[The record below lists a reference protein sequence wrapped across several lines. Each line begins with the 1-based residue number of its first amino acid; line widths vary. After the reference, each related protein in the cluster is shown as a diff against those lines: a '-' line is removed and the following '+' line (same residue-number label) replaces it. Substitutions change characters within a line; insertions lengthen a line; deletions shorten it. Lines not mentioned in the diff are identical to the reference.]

1 MKKIIL
7 LSTALGAAAMVSCGT
22 SDSAQGDAVQLIA
35 QRDSLESLRSKID
48 AALRDIN
55 ERITELDS
63 TAQWSNVTLYGA
75 ASGAFEHGFNVYGT
89 VRSDQS
95 VTLFPESAGRI
106 AKVNVRSGQQVSTG
120 TVLVEL
126 DNQVMK
132 SSLAEVKTQLELA
145 QTLFD
150 KQKRLWDQGVGS
162 EVQFLQAK
170 TQLEA
175 LKKRLN
181 AVEAQVGMTQIR
193 APFSGTVDEVF
204 VREGEYAA
212 PGMAAARFISNG
224 GLRLEMDIPE
234 TYLTRIKAGQKVTM
248 DFTSVGVK
256 SEGTISNVGGF
267 ISPDS
272 RTFRVTVNLP
282 ANNLYKPNM
291 LASVYVRDYQADS
304 AMYLPNRLILQD
316 RKGTNYTY
324 VYVAKEG
331 SQLGTVERR
340 DLTLGVAGGETT
352 EIKGGILAGD
362 RVIDRGIRSVQP
374 KQTVKAIAE

>member
-1 MKKIIL
+1 MKKSL
-7 LSTALGAAAMVSCGT
+7 LFSAAVAAAALASCGT
-22 SDSAQGDAVQLIA
+22 SESAQGDAAQLLA
-35 QRDSLESLRSKID
+35 QRDSLETMRSQID
-48 AALRDIN
+48 AALRDVN
-55 ERITELDS
+55 ERLTALDT

-95 VTLFPESAGRI
+95 VSLYPESAGRI
-106 AKVNVRSGQQVSTG
+106 AKVNVRAGQQIAAG
-120 TVLVEL
+120 TVVVEL
-126 DNQVMK
+126 DNQVMR

-145 QTLFD
+145 QTLYD

-162 EVQFLQAK
+162 EVQYLQAK
-170 TQLEA
+170 TQFES
-175 LKKRLN
+175 LKKRLS

-212 PGMAAARFISNG
+212 PGMAAARLISNG

-234 TYLTRIKAGQKVTM
+234 TYLTRIKTGQKVSM
-248 DFTSVGVK
+248 DFNSVGIK
-256 SEGTISNVGGF
+256 SEGSISSVGGF

-282 ANNLYKPNM
+282 ANSMYKPNM

-304 AMYLPNRLILQD
+304 ALYLPNRLILQD
-316 RKGTNYTY
+316 RKGSNYTY
-324 VYVAKEG
+324 VYVAKSGVE
-331 SQLGTVERR
+331 LGTVERR
-340 DLTLGVAGGETT
+340 DLTLGVVGGETT

-374 KQTVKAIAE
+374 KQTVKAITE

>member
-1 MKKIIL
+1 MKKSL
-7 LSTALGAAAMVSCGT
+7 LFTAAVAAAALASCGT
-22 SDSAQGDAVQLIA
+22 SDSATGDAAQLLA
-35 QRDSLESLRSKID
+35 QRDSLETLRSQVD
-48 AALRDIN
+48 AALRDVN
-55 ERITELDS
+55 ERLTELDT

-95 VTLFPESAGRI
+95 VSLYPESAGRI
-106 AKVNVRSGQQVSTG
+106 AKVNVRAGQQVSAG

-126 DNQVMK
+126 DNQVMR

-145 QTLFD
+145 QTLYD

-162 EVQFLQAK
+162 EVQYLQAK
-170 TQLEA
+170 TQFEA

-212 PGMAAARFISNG
+212 PGMAAARLISNG

-234 TYLTRIKAGQKVTM
+234 TYLTRIKTGQKVAM

-256 SEGTISNVGGF
+256 AEGSISSVGGF

-282 ANNLYKPNM
+282 ANNVYKPNM

-324 VYVAKEG
+324 VYVAKAG

-340 DLTLGVAGGETT
+340 DLTLGVVGGETT

-374 KQTVKAIAE
+374 KQTVKAITE

>member
-7 LSTALGAAAMVSCGT
+7 FSTALGAAAMVSCGT
-22 SDSAQGDAVQLIA
+22 SDSASGDAVQLIA
-35 QRDSLESLRSKID
+35 QRDSLESLRSEID

-106 AKVNVRSGQQVSTG
+106 AKVNVRSGQQVSAG

>member
-1 MKKIIL
+1 MKKSIFI
-7 LSTALGAAAMVSCGT
+7 TAAVATAALTSCGN
-22 SDSAQGDAVQLIA
+22 SDSASGDFTQLVA
-35 QRDSLESLRSKID
+35 KRDSLESLRSQID
-48 AALRDIN
+48 AALRDVN
-55 ERITELDS
+55 ERLTELDS
-63 TAQWSNVTLYGA
+63 NAQWSNVTLYGA
-75 ASGAFEHGFNVYGT
+75 ASGAFEHGFHVYGT

-95 VTLFPESAGRI
+95 VSLYPESAGRI
-106 AKVNVRSGQQVSTG
+106 VRVNVRAGQQVSAG
-120 TVLVEL
+120 SVLVEL

-170 TQLEA
+170 TQFES
-175 LKKRLN
+175 LKKRLST
-181 AVEAQVGMTQIR
+181 VEAQVGMTQIR

-212 PGMAAARFISNG
+212 PGMAAARLISNG

-234 TYLTRIKAGQKVTM
+234 TYLTRIKAGQKVSM
-248 DFTSVGVK
+248 DFTSVGLK
-256 SEGTISNVGGF
+256 TEGTISNVGGF

-272 RTFRVTVNLP
+272 RTFRVNVNLP
-282 ANNLYKPNM
+282 ANSLYKPNM

-324 VYVAKEG
+324 VYVAKAG

-340 DLTLGVAGGETT
+340 DLTLGVVGGETT

-374 KQTVKAIAE
+374 KQTVKAITE

>member
-1 MKKIIL
+1 MKKTHL
-7 LSTALGAAAMVSCGT
+7 LIAVSAAAALASCG
-22 SDSAQGDAVQLIA
+22 SKDSAQGDAAQLLA
-35 QRDSLESLRSKID
+35 QRDSLESLRSQVD
-48 AALRDIN
+48 AALRDVN
-55 ERITELDS
+55 ERLTELDT

-95 VTLFPESAGRI
+95 VSLYPESAGRI
-106 AKVNVRSGQQVSTG
+106 AKVNVRAGQQVAAG

-126 DNQVMK
+126 DNQVMR

-145 QTLFD
+145 QTLYD

-170 TQLEA
+170 TQFES
-175 LKKRLN
+175 LKKRLSS
-181 AVEAQVGMTQIR
+181 VEAQVGMTQIR

-212 PGMAAARFISNG
+212 PGMAAARLISNG

-234 TYLTRIKAGQKVTM
+234 TYLTRIKTGQKVLM
-248 DFTSVGVK
+248 DFNSVGIK
-256 SEGTISNVGGF
+256 SEGSISSVGGF

-282 ANNLYKPNM
+282 NSNQYKPNM
-291 LASVYVRDYQADS
+291 LASVYVRDYQSDS
-304 AMYLPNRLILQD
+304 ALYLPNRLILQD

-324 VYVAKEG
+324 VYVAKAG

-340 DLTLGVAGGETT
+340 DLTLGVVGGETT
-352 EIKGGILAGD
+352 EIQGGILNGD

-374 KQTVKAIAE
+374 KQTVKAITE

>member
-1 MKKIIL
+1 MKKNL
-7 LSTALGAAAMVSCGT
+7 LLTAAVAVAVASCGT
-22 SDSAQGDAVQLIA
+22 SDSAQGDAAQLTA
-35 QRDSLESLRSKID
+35 QRDSLETLKRTVD
-48 AALRDIN
+48 AALRDVN
-55 ERITELDS
+55 LRLSELDS
-63 TAQWSNVTLYGA
+63 TNNWANVTLYGA

-95 VTLFPESAGRI
+95 VSLYPESPGRI
-106 AKVNVRSGQQVSTG
+106 ARVNVRAGQNVSAG

-145 QTLFD
+145 QTLYD

-162 EVQFLQAK
+162 EVQYLQAK
-170 TQLEA
+170 TQFEA
-175 LKKRLN
+175 LKKRLS
-181 AVEAQVGMTQIR
+181 ATEAQVGMTQIR

-212 PGMAAARFISNG
+212 PGMATARLISNG

-234 TYLTRIKAGQKVTM
+234 TYLTRIKVGQTVDM
-248 DFTSVGVK
+248 DFNSVGVK
-256 SEGTISNVGGF
+256 AQGRISSVGGF

-282 ANNLYKPNM
+282 ANGAYKPNM
-291 LASVYVRDYQADS
+291 LASVYVRDYETES
-304 AMYLPNRLILQD
+304 ALYLPNRLILQD

-324 VYVAKEG
+324 VFVGKEG
-331 SQLGTVERR
+331 STLGTVERR
-340 DLTLGVAGGETT
+340 DLSLGVVGGEST

-374 KQTVKAIAE
+374 NQTVKAITE

>member
-1 MKKIIL
+1 M
-7 LSTALGAAAMVSCGT
+7 
-22 SDSAQGDAVQLIA
+22 QLIA

>member
-1 MKKIIL
+1 MKKSL
-7 LSTALGAAAMVSCGT
+7 LFTAAVAAAALASCGT
-22 SDSAQGDAVQLIA
+22 SDSATGDAAQLLA
-35 QRDSLESLRSKID
+35 QRDSLETLRNQVD
-48 AALRDIN
+48 AALRDVN
-55 ERITELDS
+55 ERLTELDT

-95 VTLFPESAGRI
+95 VSLYPESAGRI
-106 AKVNVRSGQQVSTG
+106 AKVNVRAGQQVAAG

-126 DNQVMK
+126 DNQVMR

-145 QTLFD
+145 QTLYD

-162 EVQFLQAK
+162 EVQYLQAK
-170 TQLEA
+170 TQFEA
-175 LKKRLN
+175 LKKRLS

-193 APFSGTVDEVF
+193 APFSGTIDEIF

-212 PGMAAARFISNG
+212 PGMAAARLISNG
-224 GLRLEMDIPE
+224 GLRVEMDIPE
-234 TYLTRIKAGQKVTM
+234 TYLTRIKPGQKVTM

-256 SEGTISNVGGF
+256 AEGSISSVGGF

-282 ANNLYKPNM
+282 ANNVYKPNM

-324 VYVAKEG
+324 VYVAKAG

-340 DLTLGVAGGETT
+340 DLTLGVVGGETT

-374 KQTVKAIAE
+374 KQTVKAITE

>member
-1 MKKIIL
+1 
-7 LSTALGAAAMVSCGT
+7 
-22 SDSAQGDAVQLIA
+22 
-35 QRDSLESLRSKID
+35 
-48 AALRDIN
+48 
-55 ERITELDS
+55 
-63 TAQWSNVTLYGA
+63 
-75 ASGAFEHGFNVYGT
+75 
-89 VRSDQS
+89 
-95 VTLFPESAGRI
+95 
-106 AKVNVRSGQQVSTG
+106 
-120 TVLVEL
+120 VEL

-162 EVQFLQAK
+162 EVQYLQAK
-170 TQLEA
+170 TQFEA
-175 LKKRLN
+175 LKKRLS
-181 AVEAQVGMTQIR
+181 ATEAQMGMTQIR

-212 PGMAAARFISNG
+212 PGMATVRLISNG

-234 TYLTRIKAGQKVTM
+234 TYLTRIKVGQTVDM
-248 DFTSVGVK
+248 DFNSVGVK
-256 SEGTISNVGGF
+256 AQGRISSVGGF

-282 ANNLYKPNM
+282 ANGAYKPNM
-291 LASVYVRDYQADS
+291 LASVYVRDYETAS
-304 AMYLPNRLILQD
+304 ALYLPNRLILQD

-324 VYVAKEG
+324 VFVGKEG
-331 SQLGTVERR
+331 STLGTVERR
-340 DLTLGVAGGETT
+340 DLSLGVVGGEST

-374 KQTVKAIAE
+374 NQTVKAITE